1 MEVPE
6 GVSVEN
12 CISARA
18 GVNES
23 GMRNAVCML
32 KKSLYGLKQAPR
44 CWDMQFKTFL
54 RKYSFKECEAD
65 KCIYVGE
72 HSGCRVFLALFV
84 DDGLLACKSSDVLR
98 AILADW
104 SKEYDIT
111 TGDASYFVGMQIR
124 RDRNQNCMY
133 INQSDNIC
141 EIVDKFDMSEA
152 KAFCVPADPNVNLL
166 PADDDKSSVNYLP
179 YHEVIGSLM
188 YLAIVSRP
196 DIAFAVSKLS

>member
-1 MEVPE
+1 MLSFDVCSAFLYGDLEEKIYMEVPE
-6 GVSVEN
+6 GDRVEISVSA
-12 CISARA
+12 SA

-23 GMRNAVCML
+23 GMRDVVCVL

-44 CWDMQFKTFL
+44 CWNMQFKTFL

-98 AILADW
+98 TILADF

-124 RDRNQNCMY
+124 RDRNQNCMF
-133 INQSDNIC
+133 INQSDYIC
-141 EIVDKFDMSEA
+141 EIS
-152 KAFCVPADPNVNLL
+152 
-166 PADDDKSSVNYLP
+166 
-179 YHEVIGSLM
+179 
-188 YLAIVSRP
+188 
-196 DIAFAVSKLS
+196 